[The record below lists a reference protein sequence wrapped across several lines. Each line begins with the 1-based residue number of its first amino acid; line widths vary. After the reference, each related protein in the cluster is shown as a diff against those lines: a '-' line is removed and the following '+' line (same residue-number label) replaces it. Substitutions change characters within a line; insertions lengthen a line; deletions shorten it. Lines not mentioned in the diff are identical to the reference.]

1 MHFTHYWT
9 SDTANHQEQIA
20 RRGER
25 LEHVAGNLFRDRQ
38 VGPGDTIHVITF
50 ARGTL
55 RVLGRM
61 VVDTV
66 VDTKTAERL
75 LGTTDL
81 YEATEHCIAR
91 KRAASLVRFDA
102 VVPDARISAIEFADR
117 EGNTWP
123 PARNSSGAVDPQTF
137 RGVRRITPT
146 TAQLLDDVLKS
157 H

>member
-9 SDTANHQEQIA
+9 SDTANHQQTVA
-20 RRGER
+20 RHGER
-25 LEHVAGNLFRDRQ
+25 LEHVGGNLFRNRQ
-38 VGPGDTIHVITF
+38 VGPGDTVHVITF
-50 ARGTL
+50 AKGTL

-61 VVDTV
+61 VVDAV

-75 LGTTDL
+75 LETTDL
-81 YEATEHCIAR
+81 WEATEHCIAR
-91 KRAASLVRFDA
+91 KGAAGIMRFDA
-102 VVPDARISAIEFADR
+102 VVPSARISDIEFVDR